1 MLGKKKEIKARE
13 ICQRDMSSEN
23 NSKTEDLGNELA
35 ASELLISKE
44 AGTEMRE
51 PRRQIQFQFL

>member
-1 MLGKKKEIKARE
+1 MLGKKKEIKAQ

-44 AGTEMRE
+44 AGREMRE
-51 PRRQIQFQFL
+51 PCGQIQFQFL